1 MPTPLLTASVTV
13 WCAAPGAA
21 GVRASAWLSPDEARR
36 AAAFRRADDRER
48 FVTGRALVRAALGE
62 RLDVAPTDV
71 AVLLGPPH
79 GAAPGRPFVEGAP
92 SFSIAHAG
100 GWVLVAVVGAV
111 TCSPGLEA
119 DATDDR
125 SLVLAAGNGTGA
137 GVDVGVDVEST
148 EQARD
153 HLTDLLDAVP
163 PGERPA
169 DGWDAESFTRSWARR
184 EAVLKAVGTGLLAP
198 RDDLLLSPADRA
210 AAVVHSRG
218 AVPAPDRLA
227 LRDLELPSVPS
238 GARPSPSAS
247 ESVTLGGQVGHPR
260 RASPSPSAGE
270 THLAAVALC
279 SPGAPVAFSTVE
291 LADGPTL
298 LSRHGLG
305 NP

>member
-1 MPTPLLTASVTV
+1 MPTPLLTASVAV

-62 RLDVAPTDV
+62 RLNVAPTDV
-71 AVLLGPPH
+71 AVLLGPRD

-100 GWVLVAVVGAV
+100 GRVLVAVVGAV
-111 TCSPGLEA
+111 TGSRGVA
-119 DATDDR
+119 GDATSDGD
-125 SLVLAAGNGTGA
+125 LDLAA

-148 EQARD
+148 APARD
-153 HLTDLLDAVP
+153 HLTDLLDAVH

-169 DGWDAESFTRSWARR
+169 GGWDAESFTRSWARR

-198 RDDLLLSPADRA
+198 RDDLLLSPADHA
-210 AAVVHSRG
+210 AAVVRSGG

-227 LRDLELPSVPS
+227 LRDLELPSEQS

-247 ESVTLGGQVGHPR
+247 
-260 RASPSPSAGE
+260 E

>member
-36 AAAFRRADDRER
+36 ATAFRRAEDRER
-48 FVTGRALVRAALGE
+48 FVTGRALIRAALGE
-62 RLDVAPTDV
+62 RLGVSPTEVAIRV
-71 AVLLGPPH
+71 GPRD
-79 GAAPGRPFVEGAP
+79 AASPGRPFVEGAP

-100 GWVLVAVVGAV
+100 RWVLVAVVGAV

-119 DATDDR
+119 DATDDGD
-125 SLVLAAGNGTGA
+125 LDLAA

-148 EQARD
+148 APARD

-169 DGWDAESFTRSWARR
+169 GGWDAESFTRSWARR

-198 RDDLLLSPADRA
+198 RDDLLLAPADSI

-227 LRDLELPSVPS
+227 LRDLELPSEPS
-238 GARPSPSAS
+238 GAR
-247 ESVTLGGQVGHPR
+247 
-260 RASPSPSAGE
+260 PSPSAGE